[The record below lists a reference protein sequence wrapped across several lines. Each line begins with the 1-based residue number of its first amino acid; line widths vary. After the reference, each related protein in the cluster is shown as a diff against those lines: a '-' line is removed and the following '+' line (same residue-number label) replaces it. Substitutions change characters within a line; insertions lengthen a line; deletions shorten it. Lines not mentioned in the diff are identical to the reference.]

1 MPARRLRAA
10 SALGFGLA
18 AMMAGAAVQAGEAK
32 DGEGQAGDDWASLQL
47 GGVVI
52 VSPKYEGAS
61 GYRVIGAPIVA
72 PSFMNS
78 TGRFQ
83 FKGIDDLRLR
93 VFQHGGFEAG
103 PLAGWR
109 FGRDEEDGSRLR
121 GLGDVD
127 GGLVVGGYMAYSV
140 GILKPFLSYHH
151 QVTGDDG
158 GGVLRFGA
166 EAKFGLGHGAEMIGT
181 AGASYADANYMDAYF
196 SVTPAQSAASA
207 AGLAAFDADA
217 GVKDVFI
224 GLAATVPLSELWT
237 LRLNAKYT
245 RLVGDAADSPIVES
259 ENQFTGGLGLTY
271 RMHWR

>member
-1 MPARRLRAA
+1 MMTATHWRHSAA
-10 SALGFGLA
+10 AAVCLLA
-18 AMMAGAAVQAGEAK
+18 VGAAGSPAAA
-32 DGEGQAGDDWASLQL
+32 GEGQSGDDWSSIQI

-52 VSPKYEGAS
+52 VTPKYEGS
-61 GYRVIGAPIVA
+61 SDYRVIGAPIVA
-72 PSFMNS
+72 PAFMNS
-78 TGRFQ
+78 NGAFQ
-83 FKGIDDLRLR
+83 FKGIDDIRLR

-127 GGLVVGGYMAYSV
+127 GGLVVGGYMAYQI

-158 GGVLRFGA
+158 GGVLRFGS
-166 EAKFGLGHGAEMIGT
+166 EAKFDLGRGAELIGT
-181 AGASYADANYMDAYF
+181 VGASYADANYMDAYF
-196 SVTPAQSAASA
+196 SVTPAQAAVSA
-207 AGLAAFDADA
+207 AGLQAFDADA
-217 GVKDVFI
+217 GIKDVFF
-224 GLAATVPLSELWT
+224 GLAATMPLSELWT

-245 RLVGDAADSPIVES
+245 RLVGDAADSSVVES

-271 RMHWR
+271 RMNWR